1 MFSCC
6 FPSNEEE
13 DDDSPKTIL
22 TQTPLKPR
30 SSIHSSILETIGC
43 TPIIHLPPHSSTNT
57 TESNIYLKLECE
69 NPGGSVKDR
78 LSIAVI
84 EWAEHFGKLEK
95 GQTVIEASS
104 GNTGI
109 GMAMV
114 CAQKGY
120 PYVCVMAESFSI
132 ERRKLMRFL
141 GAKVIVSFSCLKLRQ
156 NCTRIADYCLV

>member
-1 MFSCC
+1 M
-6 FPSNEEE
+6 
-13 DDDSPKTIL
+13 
-22 TQTPLKPR
+22 
-30 SSIHSSILETIGC
+30 
-43 TPIIHLPPHSSTNT
+43 
-57 TESNIYLKLECE
+57 
-69 NPGGSVKDR
+69 KDR